1 MSYKVIS
8 TLELS
13 NTDAEDSEFNFQSE
27 KEAKDYYRNAFTTMA
42 ETIVDFGGD
51 FVITLVD
58 LEESELVMRH
68 TISTT
73 LNED

>member
-1 MSYKVIS
+1 MNYKVIS
-8 TLELS
+8 TLQLI

-27 KEAKDYYRNAFTTMA
+27 KDAKDYYRNAFTTMA

-58 LEESELVMRH
+58 LNESELLMRH

-73 LNED
+73 INED